1 MIFISVLLAFVFLV
15 YLRLKSRSNKYKEYE
30 GISLF
35 QFLSSPR
42 QIAQKLSKIKGVK
55 FTRLE
60 TPGFTALCAQS
71 PETAKFIWS
80 NPELFPK
87 AGINSV
93 KSVTDLSKDGI
104 ILSSGEQWRRFRNVL
119 SPPFHFD
126 TVKQWIPDFHKL
138 SLELVNQWTQQLD
151 KPIDVVRW
159 MPLFT
164 LDALGVTVL
173 SRSFNAMKG
182 EEDKDLAAV
191 RMILDTLGK
200 PSTFFLGRL
209 EMLTGLNLLKD
220 LNTAADSIK
229 KSLVQVIESK
239 RGQRAEGDHFDI
251 VDVMMQAHDPKWSE
265 TEVVA
270 NTFTMF
276 VAGFETTSTALT
288 WLFYHLATNQHV
300 QDRLIEEIKQVL
312 KGQPIQHEHI
322 KELPYLTKVLKE
334 NLRIQPPVAFSFTR
348 LVTEDVEYDGKII
361 PKGTRTGVNY
371 YAIHHD
377 PELWENPEEFNPDRF
392 DKPSV
397 PFSYV
402 PFALKSRSCLGNQF
416 SLIEQTVCV
425 ATVLQHFRIK
435 SVSSY
440 TPAVGSNPVLN
451 QLLELKV
458 NLEKL

>member
-1 MIFISVLLAFVFLV
+1 MYFITVLLAVVVLLYF
-15 YLRLKSRSNKYKEYE
+15 RAKSRSNKYKDYE

-42 QIAQKLSKIKGVK
+42 QIAQKLSKIRGVK

-60 TPGFTALCAQS
+60 TPGFTALCAQH

-93 KSVTDLSKDGI
+93 QSVTELSKDGI
-104 ILSSGEQWRRFRNVL
+104 ILSSGEQWRRLRTTL

-126 TVKQWIPDFHKL
+126 AVKQWVPDFHRL
-138 SLELVNQWTQQLD
+138 ALELTEQWDQQLAQ
-151 KPIDVVRW
+151 PINIVRW

-182 EEDKDLAAV
+182 DEDKDLAAV
-191 RMILDTLGK
+191 RTILDTLGK
-200 PSTFFLGRL
+200 PSTFFLGKL
-209 EMLTGLNLLKD
+209 EMLTGMNILKELNS
-220 LNTAADSIK
+220 ASHSIK
-229 KSLVQVIESK
+229 KSLTQIIEAK
-239 RGQRAEGDHFDI
+239 KGKKVDGDHFDL
-251 VDVMMQAHDPKWSE
+251 VDVMMHADPKWSE
-265 TEVVA
+265 IEVVA

-276 VAGFETTSTALT
+276 IAGFETTSTALT

-300 QDRLIEEIKQVL
+300 QERLINEVKQVL
-312 KGQPIQHEHI
+312 KGQAIQHENI
-322 KELPYLTKVLKE
+322 KDLPYLTKVLKE

-348 LVTEDVEYDGKII
+348 IVTEDVEYEGKII

-416 SLIEQTVCV
+416 SLIEQTVFI
-425 ATVLQHFRIK
+425 ATVLQRFRIK
-435 SVSSY
+435 SVSSHK
-440 TPAVGSNPVLN
+440 PAIGSNPVLN
-451 QLLELKV
+451 QMVELKV